1 MICFGYFCP
10 RTNAT
15 IMKVISLIRVSTA
28 AQSLDSQSEQVRN
41 FILKDGYRESDIIPI
56 ESIESG
62 SDNMMNAN
70 KNEINAL
77 EDIRQDLTYN
87 LSVINNKLILAAN
100 PLLLEENPAQIE
112 TKEDLKEAIHKYIK
126 KIVAVKIGFSRYE
139 MSFQFLDGQIIK
151 GRYFSTNKKL
161 ELELL

>member
-1 MICFGYFCP
+1 MSSKGTHLSAEAKE
-10 RTNAT
+10 R
-15 IMKVISLIRVSTA
+15 R
-28 AQSLDSQSEQVRN
+28 D
-41 FILKDGYRESDIIPI
+41 
-56 ESIESG
+56 
-62 SDNMMNAN
+62 
-70 KNEINAL
+70 EIKHL

-126 KIVAVKIGFSRYE
+126 KIITVKIGFSRYE

-151 GRYFSTNKKL
+151 GRYFSTNRKL
-161 ELELL
+161 ELEIV